1 MRQVLTYTAV
11 TGLIALGFGA
21 YLVAVRGTL
30 ALILLGLGAF
40 FVLFY
45 TFPLKYIG
53 LGELAVLAVWGP
65 LMIGGGYY
73 VVAGEWNWNV
83 VLAGL
88 PYAFGAT
95 SVIFGKHIDKY
106 EMDKDKRIRT
116 LPVLLGERAA
126 RYAVASMM
134 ILQYAF
140 VVYLTL
146 TGFFTPVVLLVFLA
160 LPALRL
166 ALKVYGQ
173 PKPADRPAEYPAEA
187 WPLWFVAFAF
197 LHNRRFGLLFLLG
210 LVGDLVL
217 RGVLAFM
224 AR

>member
-1 MRQVLTYTAV
+1 
-11 TGLIALGFGA
+11 
-21 YLVAVRGTL
+21 
-30 ALILLGLGAF
+30 
-40 FVLFY
+40 
-45 TFPLKYIG
+45 
-53 LGELAVLAVWGP
+53 
-65 LMIGGGYY
+65 
-73 VVAGEWNWNV
+73 
-83 VLAGL
+83 
-88 PYAFGAT
+88 
-95 SVIFGKHIDKY
+95 
-106 EMDKDKRIRT
+106 
-116 LPVLLGERAA
+116 
-126 RYAVASMM
+126 
-134 ILQYAF
+134 